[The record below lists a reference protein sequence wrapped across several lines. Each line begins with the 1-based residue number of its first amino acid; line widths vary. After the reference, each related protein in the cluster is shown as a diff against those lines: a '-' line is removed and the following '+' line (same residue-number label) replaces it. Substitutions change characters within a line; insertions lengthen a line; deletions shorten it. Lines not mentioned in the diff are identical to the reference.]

1 MVELIR
7 YTEKVNDLL
16 KRYGVKFGIYKDH
29 IFHEQLFP
37 FDCLPRIITKEEFEY
52 LSEGL
57 IQRVDALNAFLND
70 VYGEKN
76 IINDNVIPSEF
87 VYSSSGYLPQCE
99 GIVPPKNIYSH
110 ISGIDLVQAKDGTW
124 FVLEDNLR
132 VPSGA
137 SYPMIP
143 VRFAAEPVR

>member
-76 IINDNVIPSEF
+76 IINDNVI
-87 VYSSSGYLPQCE
+87 LPAVICRSAKVSFRRKTF
-99 GIVPPKNIYSH
+99 IL
-110 ISGIDLVQAKDGTW
+110 IS
-124 FVLEDNLR
+124 
-132 VPSGA
+132 PA
-137 SYPMIP
+137 SI
-143 VRFAAEPVR
+143 